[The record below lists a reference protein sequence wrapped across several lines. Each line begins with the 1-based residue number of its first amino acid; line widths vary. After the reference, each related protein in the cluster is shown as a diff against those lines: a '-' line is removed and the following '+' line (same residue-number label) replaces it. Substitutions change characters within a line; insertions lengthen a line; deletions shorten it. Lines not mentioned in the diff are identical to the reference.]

1 MKKLCM
7 TMAMILC
14 VSVGCMKM
22 WAGNNDHD
30 LEKVR
35 DFYRQYAV
43 AYSIKNLKA
52 SFAKCDSLLKIYC
65 SETICK
71 DTKDDRGGTG
81 IYYDYAT
88 DDAGIDTLS
97 VKTLDVKP
105 IGNNYIVTYKRNAK
119 DDRNRYYI
127 RSIKLRVTVKGGKI
141 NQVKE
146 IL

>member
-7 TMAMILC
+7 LMAMILC
-14 VSVGCMKM
+14 VSVSCMKM

-105 IGNNYIVTYKRNAK
+105 VGNNYIVTYKRNAK

>member
-1 MKKLCM
+1 
-7 TMAMILC
+7 
-14 VSVGCMKM
+14 MKM
-22 WAGNNDHD
+22 WAGNNNKD

-65 SETICK
+65 SEALCK
-71 DTKDDRGGTG
+71 ATKDDRKGTG
-81 IYYDYAT
+81 ICYDYAT
-88 DDAGIDTLS
+88 DNAGIDTLS

-105 IGNNYIVTYKRNAK
+105 VGNNYIVTYKRNAK

-127 RSIKLRVTVKGGKI
+127 RSINLKVTVKNGKI

-146 IL
+146 IQ

>member
-1 MKKLCM
+1 
-7 TMAMILC
+7 MAIILC
-14 VSVGCMKM
+14 VSVGCMKV
-22 WAGNNDHD
+22 WAGSNNNDQG
-30 LEKVR
+30 KVR

-43 AYSIKNLKA
+43 AFSIKNLKA

-71 DTKDDRGGTG
+71 DTKDDREGTG
-81 IYYDYAT
+81 ICYDYAT
-88 DDAGIDTLS
+88 DNAGIDTLS

-105 IGNNYIVTYKRNAK
+105 VGNNYIVTYKRNAK

-146 IL
+146 IQ